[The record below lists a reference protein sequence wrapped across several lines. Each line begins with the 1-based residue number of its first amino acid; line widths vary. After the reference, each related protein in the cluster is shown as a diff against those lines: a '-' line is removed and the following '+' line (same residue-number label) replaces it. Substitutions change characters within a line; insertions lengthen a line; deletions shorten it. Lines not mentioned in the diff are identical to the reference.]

1 LEELMQTQILKIE
14 GMTCGG
20 CVRSVAAVLKA
31 LPGVEDARVSLERNE
46 AQVTFDPTQVDVTRL
61 KGAVEEAGYRAV

>member
-1 LEELMQTQILKIE
+1 METRTLKIE

-31 LPGVEDARVSLERNE
+31 LPGVDNAQVSLERNE
-46 AQVTFDPTQVDVTRL
+46 AQVTFDPAQVDVTRL